1 MNEHQRLLDEA
12 RRFCNPETGE
22 VIELIPE
29 ELMRPLRAAKM
40 AVGIWGEASQTAT
53 TAKWYVFLD
62 DQIRDQVV
70 KQWREV
76 NRKRQRARKRRVE
89 PDQQP
94 PTSDVESPAKTLS
107 GRGLRGFVRPRKPDV
122 S

>member
-1 MNEHQRLLDEA
+1 
-12 RRFCNPETGE
+12 
-22 VIELIPE
+22 
-29 ELMRPLRAAKM
+29 
-40 AVGIWGEASQTAT
+40 